1 MNSCFPRAKA
11 SRWGLALLAAL
22 ALAGC
27 AAAPDA
33 ADKEAVAEF
42 EELNDPLEPTN
53 RAIFRV
59 NRAIDVAVLK
69 PTAYVYRTYTP
80 NFFQE
85 SVTNLLNN
93 LRSPVIL
100 FNDLL
105 QGELRRAGTTL
116 ARFVINSTIGVG
128 GLRDP
133 AAGWGLDY
141 HSEDFGQTLAVWSLP
156 EGPFLMLPVFGPSN
170 PRDAVGLVVDY
181 LVDPL
186 HIWLTNT
193 HREEWIYARS
203 GMHVV
208 DQRARHYD
216 ELADLER
223 SSLDYYAAVRSLYRQ
238 RRADDIKQGTGASAL
253 PAPGL
258 GAHPGD
264 ADDDE
269 SAGKDEP

>member
-1 MNSCFPRAKA
+1 MNACFPRAKA
-11 SRWGLALLAAL
+11 SRWGLALMAAW

-42 EELNDPLEPTN
+42 EELNDPLEPAN

-59 NRAIDVAVLK
+59 NRAIDVAVIK

-80 NFFQE
+80 DFFQE

-133 AAGWGLDY
+133 AAGWGLVY

-156 EGPFLMLPVFGPSN
+156 EGPFLMLPILGPSN
-170 PRDAVGLVVDY
+170 PRDTVGLVVDY

-193 HREEWIYARS
+193 DRSEWIYAR
-203 GMHVV
+203 GGIRIV

-238 RRADDIKQGTGASAL
+238 RRADDIKQGTGSGN

-258 GAHPGD
+258 GANPSD
-264 ADDDE
+264 ADDAE
-269 SAGKDEP
+269 SAGKD